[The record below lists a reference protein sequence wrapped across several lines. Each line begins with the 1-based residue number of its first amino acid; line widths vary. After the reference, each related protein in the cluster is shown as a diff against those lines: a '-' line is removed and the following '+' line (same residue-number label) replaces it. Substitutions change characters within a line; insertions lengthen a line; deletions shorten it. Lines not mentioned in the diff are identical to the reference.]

1 MSNSNNVDKLQ
12 QQLSILEYR
21 ISVRK
26 EWYYWQ
32 YDNLIL
38 MLLQDVEK
46 SPEHKNNFLSSP
58 NHFTFSTDT
67 EAEYLDDEDW
77 EIGENSNQLVIRVNE
92 KININVNNNANEKK
106 AWTEEE
112 KKTFAMK
119 REKNANEM
127 RNLNLVR

>member
-1 MSNSNNVDKLQ
+1 M
-12 QQLSILEYR
+12 
-21 ISVRK
+21 
-26 EWYYWQ
+26 
-32 YDNLIL
+32 
-38 MLLQDVEK
+38 
-46 SPEHKNNFLSSP
+46 
-58 NHFTFSTDT
+58 
-67 EAEYLDDEDW
+67 DDEDW